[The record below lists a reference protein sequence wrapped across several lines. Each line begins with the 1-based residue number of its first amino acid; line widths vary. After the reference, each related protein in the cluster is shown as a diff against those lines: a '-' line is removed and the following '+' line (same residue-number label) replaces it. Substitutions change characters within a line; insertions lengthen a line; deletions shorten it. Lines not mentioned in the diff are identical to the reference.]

1 MENTVRKVNYMEI
14 KTVIWDQH
22 GYKHLG
28 LTRQI
33 PRDQATCVEKSLEN
47 SQRVGRRHLDARE
60 EKKFIQNIIVISENI
75 PEEKNANQDDQ
86 VQTHLHNTQS
96 ISPLGSANNLP
107 IERGSACF
115 DWKVEGIVCSSI
127 SQPGKNVY
135 QEIDTRTKERTTK
148 SDIENINKSVMELK
162 TGTAY
167 RPLKTLLAICGS
179 WSALSTQLL
188 LPSYCW
194 KARIKPWVTV

>member
-1 MENTVRKVNYMEI
+1 MENTARKVNYMEI
-14 KTVIWDQH
+14 KTVIWGQH

-28 LTRQI
+28 LTSQI

-60 EKKFIQNIIVISENI
+60 EKKFMQNIIVISENI

-96 ISPLGSANNLP
+96 IRPLGSANNLP

-115 DWKVEGIVCSSI
+115 D
-127 SQPGKNVY
+127 
-135 QEIDTRTKERTTK
+135 
-148 SDIENINKSVMELK
+148 
-162 TGTAY
+162 
-167 RPLKTLLAICGS
+167 
-179 WSALSTQLL
+179 
-188 LPSYCW
+188 
-194 KARIKPWVTV
+194 

>member
-60 EKKFIQNIIVISENI
+60 EKKFIQNMIVISENI
-75 PEEKNANQDDQ
+75 PEEKNANQDDH

-115 DWKVEGIVCSSI
+115 D
-127 SQPGKNVY
+127 
-135 QEIDTRTKERTTK
+135 
-148 SDIENINKSVMELK
+148 
-162 TGTAY
+162 
-167 RPLKTLLAICGS
+167 
-179 WSALSTQLL
+179 
-188 LPSYCW
+188 
-194 KARIKPWVTV
+194 

>member
-75 PEEKNANQDDQ
+75 PEDKKMLIRIRRSWGAANIFFGRM
-86 VQTHLHNTQS
+86 QTRL
-96 ISPLGSANNLP
+96 I
-107 IERGSACF
+107 
-115 DWKVEGIVCSSI
+115 
-127 SQPGKNVY
+127 
-135 QEIDTRTKERTTK
+135 
-148 SDIENINKSVMELK
+148 KSV
-162 TGTAY
+162 
-167 RPLKTLLAICGS
+167 AI
-179 WSALSTQLL
+179 STFD
-188 LPSYCW
+188 
-194 KARIKPWVTV
+194 